1 MLDEA
6 CRFPLELSE
15 HSHFFPQFAAFFI
28 CPHPPSISS
37 LSLYSSCA
45 RLFDLLEIPKGQ
57 LPLQPCF
64 CSVRTFE
71 SNVRVHTRILVS
83 TTCTIRISPSHF
95 ISRLKP
101 PKVTSTIERMSG
113 ETPLSPRKRT
123 PTVTSPLSSF
133 AKAHQPNAKRAHKV
147 TSNGPS
153 TPTPLSPLSPIPII
167 GPPPRTVSR
176 LVLSFGVVIA
186 FLIVLFVVEVT
197 AVVTAQNSPAAVEDA
212 AAAGDNA
219 ARLSAP
225 PKTAGAD
232 TLHPNGIG

>member
-1 MLDEA
+1 MKE
-6 CRFPLELSE
+6 
-15 HSHFFPQFAAFFI
+15 
-28 CPHPPSISS
+28 
-37 LSLYSSCA
+37 
-45 RLFDLLEIPKGQ
+45 
-57 LPLQPCF
+57 
-64 CSVRTFE
+64 
-71 SNVRVHTRILVS
+71 
-83 TTCTIRISPSHF
+83 
-95 ISRLKP
+95 
-101 PKVTSTIERMSG
+101 

-123 PTVTSPLSSF
+123 PTVTSPLSSAPPSI
-133 AKAHQPNAKRAHKV
+133 AKAQPPKAKRARKV
-147 TSNGPS
+147 TSGPS

-167 GPPPRTVSR
+167 GPPTRTVSR

-197 AVVTAQNSPAAVEDA
+197 AVVAAQHGPAHEEA